1 MLVKLLKTTR
11 PAALLSFFG
20 IAVLFFT
27 FQLLHLSDYSFAQTG
42 FPLFDLVQHL
52 LLSSKWLSAILIFI
66 ISLLTAM
73 GFNNLIS
80 EKGVLKYNTILPAS
94 VLLIFV
100 SIFPFSPLWI
110 AIFVL
115 LFFLNKLLGIYQ
127 KERPY
132 AVLFDAGLLLGV
144 SVLIYPPSIYLF
156 PLIYI
161 ANLIY
166 SAVGWRNYII
176 PILGFLSP
184 LLIVASFLFVVD
196 DLPMYLTHY
205 KVSLTF
211 RLPSASVS
219 LSEGIF
225 LSLLAVLLLSAFK
238 ELAQWISL
246 KSLRSRKAFIVFV
259 VYFFFACLG
268 FFTLAADGLQH
279 FLILAFPIAALAG
292 NHLLFARKWWWYETL
307 FALFLLSA
315 IYFHLSQVFGL

>member
-20 IAVLFFT
+20 MAFLFFA

-42 FPLFDLVQHL
+42 YPLFDLAQHL
-52 LLSSKWLSAILIFI
+52 LFSNKWLAAILVFVL
-66 ISLLTAM
+66 SLLMAM

-80 EKGVLKYNTILPAS
+80 EKGVLKYNTVLPAS
-94 VLLIFV
+94 VLIVFV
-100 SIFPFSPLWI
+100 SIFSFSPVWF
-110 AIFVL
+110 AVFFL

-132 AVLFDAGLLLGV
+132 AVLFDAAFLLGL
-144 SVLIYPPSIYLF
+144 SVLIYPPTIFLF

-161 ANLIY
+161 ANLTY

-176 PILGFLSP
+176 PVLGFISP
-184 LLIVASFLFVVD
+184 LLMMACCLFFVD
-196 DLPMYLTHY
+196 TLPLYIEHYLRM
-205 KVSLTF
+205 LNLF
-211 RLPSASVS
+211 LPSIEIS

-225 LSLLAVLLLSAFK
+225 FVLLAILLLSAFK
-238 ELAQWISL
+238 ELAQWFVL
-246 KSLRSRKAFIVFV
+246 KSLRSRKAFILFV
-259 VYFFFACLG
+259 AYLLFAFFG
-268 FFTLAADGLQH
+268 FFTIAADGLQH
-279 FLILAFPIAALAG
+279 LMVLAFPTAALVG
-292 NHLLFARKWWWYETL
+292 NYLLFARKRWWYEVL